1 MADPHDHP
9 LDRLTTTT
17 ASLRRPSV
25 HTVDPRTLL
34 QVPAPPQVLAVV
46 PTEQPFSIEELEPR
60 DRGPFILALVRSG
73 RVGTASVDVHMAADG
88 RRVRVTVVDLADHL
102 DLVAIVFS
110 EPQGPLPVQDPPER
124 SDGRIAIDARGV
136 IVGADETAHRLLRR
150 THPLVDTSMLELL
163 HEEDREEAVLTFASL
178 GDAGDG
184 FAQRRVR
191 LAVGDGWRWFG
202 VVAALR
208 EGVGDFVCSIA
219 DVHDEVTAVEALRES
234 EERFRSLAE
243 SIPLGVFHLDADGAV
258 RYANEEFARI
268 TGLAPGDADTT
279 RIVSPEDADRVAA
292 ALQAFAVFGQDLD
305 ITHGIRRASDD
316 DARQIRVLARAIRDT
331 TGRTVEVVG
340 SIEDVTDRFRQ
351 EQKLVRD
358 ATFDALT
365 GLHNRAA
372 FLRAAE
378 ERLRRRPAGREIAVL
393 FLDLDGF
400 KALND
405 SSGHR
410 TGDLVLSAI
419 AARLQVSVRGSD
431 LVGRIGGDEFVVV
444 TDVEG
449 GPDGVLALA
458 HRLARDIAEPLDV
471 GPTALRIRASVGV
484 AVSRPDDLDFDVLLR
499 AADLAMYDA
508 KSRAPG
514 SVRMIDDGIRRLGE
528 RRIMLESDLAGAAQ
542 RGELRLE
549 YQPVV
554 GVGDHR
560 TTGAEAL
567 LRWEHPVLGR
577 VSPAEFIPVAEAI
590 GAIHELGDWVVHR
603 ALLDLR
609 RIRSTDPSFADFIVG
624 VNLSARQL
632 GAAGLPERILQAL
645 ADHGFAPA
653 DLVVE
658 LTETVLMDSTADAEA
673 HIRALADAG
682 VAVTLDDFGTGYSSI
697 DYLTRLPASG
707 LKLDTNFIRRL
718 PESTRACAVAE
729 GLGVLCRQLGIDLI
743 AEGVETDEHLDLVS
757 GLGAT
762 HVQGYLLS
770 PPRPVD
776 DLLALLLQ
784 EPDLTRRTG
793 SPVRTTAPGD

>member
-1 MADPHDHP
+1 
-9 LDRLTTTT
+9 
-17 ASLRRPSV
+17 
-25 HTVDPRTLL
+25 
-34 QVPAPPQVLAVV
+34 
-46 PTEQPFSIEELEPR
+46 
-60 DRGPFILALVRSG
+60 
-73 RVGTASVDVHMAADG
+73 
-88 RRVRVTVVDLADHL
+88 
-102 DLVAIVFS
+102 
-110 EPQGPLPVQDPPER
+110 
-124 SDGRIAIDARGV
+124 
-136 IVGADETAHRLLRR
+136 
-150 THPLVDTSMLELL
+150 
-163 HEEDREEAVLTFASL
+163 
-178 GDAGDG
+178 
-184 FAQRRVR
+184 
-191 LAVGDGWRWFG
+191 
-202 VVAALR
+202 
-208 EGVGDFVCSIA
+208 
-219 DVHDEVTAVEALRES
+219 VHDEVTAVEALRES

-243 SIPLGVFHLDADGAV
+243 SIPLGVFHLDADGGV
-258 RYANEEFARI
+258 RYANDEFARI

-279 RIVSPEDADRVAA
+279 RIVSPEDADRIAA
-292 ALQAFAVFGQDLD
+292 ARQAFAVSGEDLD
-305 ITHGIRRASDD
+305 VTHGIRRERDGET
-316 DARQIRVLARAIRDT
+316 RQIRVLARAIRAAS
-331 TGRTVEVVG
+331 GRPVEVIG
-340 SIEDVTDRFRQ
+340 SVEDVTDRVRK
-351 EQKLVRD
+351 EQLLLYE

-378 ERLRRRPAGREIAVL
+378 ERLRRRPAGRELAVL

-405 SSGHR
+405 SAGHR
-410 TGDLVLSAI
+410 TGDQVLSAI
-419 AARLQVSVRGSD
+419 AARLQVTVRASD

-528 RRIMLESDLAGAAQ
+528 RRITLESDLAGAAQ

-567 LRWEHPVLGR
+567 LRWEHPALGR
-577 VSPAEFIPVAEAI
+577 VSPAEFIPIAEAI

-603 ALLDLR
+603 ALHDLR
-609 RIRSTDPSFADFIVG
+609 RIRATDRRFAHFIVG
-624 VNLSARQL
+624 INLSARQL
-632 GAAGLPERILQAL
+632 GAAGLPERLLRAL
-645 ADHGFAPA
+645 DDHGFSPA

-658 LTETVLMDSTADAEA
+658 LTETVLMDSTADAET
-673 HIRALADAG
+673 HIRELAEAG

-718 PESTRACAVAE
+718 PESARACAVAE

-743 AEGVETDEHLDLVS
+743 AEGVETPEHLDLVTA
-757 GLGAT
+757 LGAT

-776 DLLALLLQ
+776 DLLALLVQ
-784 EPDLTRRTG
+784 EPDLTRRSG
-793 SPVRTTAPGD
+793 WPIRPSAPAA